1 MTVSNC
7 SQPRDLQRMALLD
20 EYADFNHWALLVRE
34 GEIGTITSDVPLYMF
49 RKASIIA
56 IFDAGM
62 DAFDMDVDVCDLKA
76 NALSANDTLT
86 Q

>member
-1 MTVSNC
+1 M
-7 SQPRDLQRMALLD
+7 RDV
-20 EYADFNHWALLVRE
+20 EN
-34 GEIGTITSDVPLYMF
+34 GTKTFDVPLHMF
-49 RKASIIA
+49 KKASIIA
-56 IFDAGM
+56 SFDAGM